1 MSEQIEQDTYVAWT
15 ERAAKELK
23 GKPLDTLNWVTSG
36 GLRLKPYYSAE
47 ERKRRYP
54 VIHTRNQDEWD
65 VFEAIE
71 VHTAQKANLH
81 AHQALSGGATGLQFV
96 WDNPVPEEIPLLLA
110 GIELPFIQSGFC
122 VPLKDYIPF
131 AESLVKWIDLQ
142 GYAPSSCKG
151 YLTILIK
158 EVSSGPE
165 LSKTL
170 EAWIIAQED
179 VHKRLPGFRTRVV
192 DGALFGNAGLPAHQE
207 LGLILAWYQL
217 VLEQGN
223 PDQEWQVNLSF
234 GPEFY
239 SELCKFRII
248 AHLSSLVGQK
258 YGPVHPPYLFG
269 SASDACLNDQ
279 DRYTNLL
286 RLSTSAMSAVMGG
299 ANGLLLRNFSRHP
312 EDAPEFV
319 ARITRNC
326 QLVLQHESKIGK
338 AQDPASG
345 AYFYEELSFNLA
357 EKAWDTFLE
366 IQEKG
371 GILSYLKANTF
382 VEKTGGTVQ

>member
-23 GKPLDTLNWVTSG
+23 GKALDTLNWVTSG
-36 GLRLKPYYSAE
+36 GLPLKPYYSAE

-54 VIHTRNQDEWD
+54 VIHTRTQDEWD

-71 VHTAQKANLH
+71 VHTAKEANLL
-81 AHQALSGGATGLQFV
+81 AHRALTGGATGLQFV

-122 VPLKDYIPF
+122 IPLNDSIAF
-131 AESLVKWIDLQ
+131 AESLANWIDHQ

-158 EVSSGPE
+158 EFSSGPD

-170 EAWIIAQED
+170 KAWMIAQKE
-179 VHKRLPGFRTRVV
+179 VHKRLPGYRTRVM

-207 LGLILAWYQL
+207 LGFVLAWYQL
-217 VLEQGN
+217 VLEEGN
-223 PDQEWQVNLSF
+223 PEQEWQINLSF

-248 AHLSSLVGQK
+248 AHLTSLVGEK
-258 YGPVHPPYLFG
+258 YGSDNLPYLFG
-269 SASDACLNDQ
+269 SAGDTCLNDQ

-286 RLSTSAMSAVMGG
+286 RLCTSAMSAVMGG
-299 ANGLLLRNFSRHP
+299 ANGLLLKNFSRHP
-312 EDAPEFV
+312 DDAPEFV

-345 AYFYEELSFNLA
+345 AYFYEEMSFKLA
-357 EKAWDTFLE
+357 EQAWDTFLE

-371 GILSYLKANTF
+371 GILNYLNAYTF
-382 VEKTGGTVQ
+382 VEKTGGTLK

>member
-1 MSEQIEQDTYVAWT
+1 MAWT

-23 GKPLDTLNWVTSG
+23 GKPLDSLNWTTSG
-36 GLRLKPYYSAE
+36 GLQFKPYYSAE
-47 ERKRRYP
+47 ELKRRYP
-54 VIHTRNQDEWD
+54 VIPTRVQDDWD
-65 VFEAIE
+65 VFEVIE
-71 VHTAQKANLH
+71 VHKAKEANLQ
-81 AHQALSGGATGLQFV
+81 AHQALSGGATGLQFQ
-96 WDNPVPEEIPLLLA
+96 WDQPVPGEIPLLLD
-110 GIELPFIQSGFC
+110 GIGLPFIQSGFC
-122 VPLKDYIPF
+122 IPLSDYIPF
-131 AESLVKWIDLQ
+131 AESLAKWIEQQ
-142 GYAPSSCKG
+142 GHAPSSCKG
-151 YLTILIK
+151 FLAIRIK
-158 EVSSGPE
+158 EPGSGTE

-170 EAWIIAQED
+170 EAWVIAQKE
-179 VHKRLPGFRTRVV
+179 VHKHLPGFRTRVI
-192 DGALFGNAGLPAHQE
+192 DGALFGNAGLAAHQE
-207 LGLILAWYQL
+207 LGLILAWYLQ
-217 VLEQGN
+217 VLEQGD

-258 YGPVHPPYLFG
+258 FGSVRVPYLFG

-299 ANGLLLRNFSRHP
+299 ANGLLLKNFSHHP
-312 EDAPEFV
+312 DDAPEFV

-338 AQDPASG
+338 ARDPTSG
-345 AYFYEELSFNLA
+345 AYFYEEMSFKLA
-357 EKAWDTFLE
+357 GQAWDTFLE

-371 GILSYLKANTF
+371 GILNYLKANPF
-382 VEKTGGTVQ
+382 VEKKGGMEK